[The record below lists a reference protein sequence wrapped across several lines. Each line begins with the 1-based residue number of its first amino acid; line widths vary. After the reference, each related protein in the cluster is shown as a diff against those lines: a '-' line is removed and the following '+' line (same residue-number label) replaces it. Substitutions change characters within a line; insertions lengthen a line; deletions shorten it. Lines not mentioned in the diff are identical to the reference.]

1 MSCFH
6 PWRVARV
13 CQQAKHDETV
23 ALLKAAMAK
32 DLEEARRTEA
42 QLRDAHRAA
51 TEAVEAAEAKAAQAQ
66 RAMETAK
73 QLAHKS
79 LQQTLQGKMSV
90 SVLAPSVKVS
100 FGGNKDLH
108 VLPDAPRE
116 LIENVLKQQVRVGG

>member
-1 MSCFH
+1 M
-6 PWRVARV
+6 P
-13 CQQAKHDETV
+13 QQAKHDDTV
-23 ALLKAAMAK
+23 ALLKAAMAN
-32 DLEEARRTEA
+32 DLEEARKKEA
-42 QLRDAHRAA
+42 LMRDAHRAA

-73 QLAHKS
+73 ELAQKS

-108 VLPDAPRE
+108 VLPNAPKE
-116 LIENVLKQQVRVGG
+116 LIEKVLKQQVGVCR